1 MKKKYLLLVGLVLL
15 VTSACKQQNQKL
27 EKAFTPV
34 DTVQTANNAKAILGK
49 AEVPILCYH
58 RIAVNPKGDYAV
70 SPTAFSEHIKMLSD
84 SGFNTVSPD
93 QLYDY
98 LVYNK
103 ALPAKPILITF
114 DDSRLEHFEKAAPEL
129 EKYGFRGVFFI
140 MTITYDKKNY
150 MTKEQIAMLAKA
162 GHTIGLHTWDHTMVT
177 KYKTPEDWATQ
188 IVNPKTK
195 LESITGKSVSY
206 FAYPN
211 GVYNHTS
218 TVELKKQFKMSFTLF
233 SKRDSINPLQTV
245 RRMIVP
251 EWTAAGVY
259 KVLSKTFKH

>member
-1 MKKKYLLLVGLVLL
+1 MKNVLLLVLIV
-15 VTSACKQQNQKL
+15 VFASACKQQSQKQ
-27 EKAFTPV
+27 EKEIAKV
-34 DTVQTANNAKAILGK
+34 DTVQTANSAQAIMDK
-49 AEVPILCYH
+49 PEVPILCYH
-58 RIAVNPKGDYAV
+58 RIADNPKGDYAV
-70 SPTAFSEHIKMLSD
+70 SPTAFSKHLKMLSD
-84 SGFNTVSPD
+84 SGFHTVSPD

-103 ALPAKPILITF
+103 ALPLKPVLITF

-140 MTITYDKKNY
+140 MTITYGKKNY
-150 MTKEQIAMLAKA
+150 MSKEQIATLAKA

-211 GVYNHTS
+211 GVGNHAS
-218 TVELKKQFKMSFTLF
+218 AVELEKHFKLSFILF
-233 SKRDSINPLQTV
+233 SKRDSLNPLQTV

-259 KVLSKTFKH
+259 KVMSKTFKR